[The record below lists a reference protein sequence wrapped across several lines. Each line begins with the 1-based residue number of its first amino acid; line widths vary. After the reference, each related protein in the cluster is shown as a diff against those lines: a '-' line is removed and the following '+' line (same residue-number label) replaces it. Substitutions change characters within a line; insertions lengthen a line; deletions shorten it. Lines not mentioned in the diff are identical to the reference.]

1 MQRAAKCALRL
12 DLSRAFCLSRSGT
25 VVVMQKSLPP
35 PRDEEEKAM
44 LDSMLRVDHAGEY
57 GANRIYAGQMAVL
70 SRTRTG
76 PLIQYMW
83 DQEKMHLEKFNE
95 ILGEHRVRP
104 TLLLPL
110 WNIAGFALGMILTR
124 IACLLAFEGTMSC
137 TVAVEESISEHY
149 NSQIQ
154 TLMEA
159 EPERYTELL
168 QVIKEFCDDEK
179 KNRDTGLEHDAESV
193 PGYLLLKTVIQVDC
207 KAAIYIL
214 QRI

>member
-25 VVVMQKSLPP
+25 VLSVMQKSLPP

-70 SRTRTG
+70 GRTRTG

-124 IACLLAFEGTMSC
+124 IEGTMSC

-159 EPERYTELL
+159 EPERYTEWISIMLL
-168 QVIKEFCDDEK
+168 KNFVMMKK

>member
-12 DLSRAFCLSRSGT
+12 DLSRAFCLE
-25 VVVMQKSLPP
+25 VNVNVCMLKSLPP

-124 IACLLAFEGTMSC
+124 IEGTMSC